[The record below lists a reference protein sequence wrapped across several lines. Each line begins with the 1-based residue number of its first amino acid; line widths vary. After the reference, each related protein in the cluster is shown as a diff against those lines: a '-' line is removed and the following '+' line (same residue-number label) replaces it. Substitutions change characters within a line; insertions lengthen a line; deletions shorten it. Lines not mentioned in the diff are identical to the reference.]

1 MISLYVLIGSI
12 ALFRLAGFFGVQKLS
27 RINECVRYGFTV
39 MFVFTGVSHFTSLK
53 ADFVRM
59 IPFEFLRS
67 EFTVYLTGVMEL
79 TGALWL
85 LWGKH
90 LTYAC
95 YYLILFLLAVL
106 PANIYASMHN
116 LPLAGN
122 PPTELYFRIFVQLFY
137 ITLLAY
143 IAPGKGGGEKLKD
156 WLYRSWYPF
165 GRK

>member
-12 ALFRLAGFFGVQKLS
+12 VVFRIIGFSGVSRLS
-27 RINECVRYGFTV
+27 RINNCVRYGFAV

-67 EFTVYLTGVMEL
+67 EFTVYLTGVMEIA
-79 TGALWL
+79 GALWL

-90 LTYAC
+90 LKYAC
-95 YYLILFLLAVL
+95 YYLILYLLAVL
-106 PANIYASMHN
+106 PANIYASIHD
-116 LPLAGN
+116 LPVAGK
-122 PPTELYFRIFVQLFY
+122 PPTEMYFRIFVQFFY

-143 IAPGKGGGEKLKD
+143 IAPGKGDGEKLKD
-156 WLYRSWYPF
+156 WLFRSWYPF
-165 GRK
+165 GRR